1 MYYSCYTL
9 LIFKYISFFLI
20 NHQRA
25 FNLYIYN
32 INILPKVL
40 VFLLNS
46 IVILQNNGVNHVVDV
61 VSYCNF
67 VFASSCEARGKII
80 FSCIRFYQQIATLHF
95 VTLAMMCRRAVSLL
109 RSNLSTIIFLY
120 LWGCASRTARF
131 ISRTASI
138 RSQTT
143 SIRSQTASIRSQTA
157 SIINHTA
164 SIRSKTASIINHT
177 ASIRSKTASIRSH
190 TASIINHTASIRSKT
205 ASIISKTAN
214 IISQTVSITNQTA
227 SIRSQTA
234 NIISK
239 TARFISRTAS
249 IISQTASIRSQT
261 ARFIDTIKKRF

>member
-1 MYYSCYTL
+1 MYYCCYTL

-95 VTLAMMCRRAVSLL
+95 VTLAMMCRRAESSL

-120 LWGCASRTARF
+120 LWGCASRTARV

-138 RSQTT
+138 RSQT
-143 SIRSQTASIRSQTA
+143 
-157 SIINHTA
+157 A
-164 SIRSKTASIINHT
+164 SIRSKTANIISQTARFISRT
-177 ASIRSKTASIRSH
+177 ASIT
-190 TASIINHTASIRSKT
+190 NHTASIRSKT
-205 ASIISKTAN
+205 ASIISE
-214 IISQTVSITNQTA
+214 
-227 SIRSQTA
+227 TA

-239 TARFISRTAS
+239 TASIINHTAS
-249 IISQTASIRSQT
+249 IINHSASIINYTTSIRSQTTSIISRT